1 MWPFKSKFDKLKRED
16 VVEAICT
23 LEKQEAD
30 IETGITERAKQIND
44 LMEKGRKEKSREL
57 RLFYA
62 KKIND
67 LKEENESDVKRG
79 MYLLYNVKLLRKLKT
94 SIDDNT
100 FFANTGKVS
109 LGNLLADQRG
119 LAVFLNKALN
129 TRVQGENVLTAA
141 DEVEYNT
148 SFIKYVY
155 SDAIYRARV
164 YDGIGKPD
172 SSAGLVYGPNIADW
186 PKMEPLK
193 ENLLLK
199 VASVLTD
206 PVTTTDEL
214 IPSGETSSYRS
225 NPMKLAEFA
234 LSRKDPGYVSRAK
247 AIAAEAFPAE
257 TGAAEENTTYGSV
270 VCAVR
275 PGDGSARE
283 QAASCQRVL
292 GGAANIA
299 VSYATKRYRSNVINW
314 GMLPFTAAENDF
326 AVGELVYV
334 PDVKKKLL
342 AGETEFPAKVFGE
355 NAREIVLKIDPLT
368 EDEKKIIA
376 AGCLINFYAA
386 GN

>member
-141 DEVEYNT
+141 DETWMEVQSGYVENE
-148 SFIKYVY
+148 K
-155 SDAIYRARV
+155 IYGVANHDDELLAMFETEDQLEDERNM
-164 YDGIGKPD
+164 
-172 SSAGLVYGPNIADW
+172 SSASSGPQ
-186 PKMEPLK
+186 
-193 ENLLLK
+193 
-199 VASVLTD
+199 
-206 PVTTTDEL
+206 
-214 IPSGETSSYRS
+214 GE
-225 NPMKLAEFA
+225 KLE
-234 LSRKDPGYVSRAK
+234 
-247 AIAAEAFPAE
+247 
-257 TGAAEENTTYGSV
+257 
-270 VCAVR
+270 
-275 PGDGSARE
+275 
-283 QAASCQRVL
+283 
-292 GGAANIA
+292 
-299 VSYATKRYRSNVINW
+299 
-314 GMLPFTAAENDF
+314 
-326 AVGELVYV
+326 
-334 PDVKKKLL
+334 
-342 AGETEFPAKVFGE
+342 
-355 NAREIVLKIDPLT
+355 
-368 EDEKKIIA
+368 
-376 AGCLINFYAA
+376 
-386 GN
+386 